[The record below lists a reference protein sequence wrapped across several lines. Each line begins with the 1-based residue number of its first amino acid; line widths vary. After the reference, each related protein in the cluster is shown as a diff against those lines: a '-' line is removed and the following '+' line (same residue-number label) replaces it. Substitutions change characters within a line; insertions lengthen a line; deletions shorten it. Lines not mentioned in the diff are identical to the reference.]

1 MTTMPSEAPQGSAQS
16 GREDFLLEV
25 NNLKMYFPV
34 TAGLIF
40 QRAVAQIKAVDD
52 ISFFVRRG
60 ETLGLVGESGCGKTT
75 TGRCILQ
82 LYKPTAGNIMFEG
95 QELVG
100 LSTRQMRQMRRQMQV
115 IFQDPFSSLNPRMT
129 AGNIIGEPLIVH
141 GLVKSK
147 EEYRERVSELLMNV
161 GLNPYMAD
169 RFPHEF
175 SGGQRQRIG
184 VARALSV
191 DPKLIVCDEPVSAL
205 DVSIQAQVINLL
217 EDLQE
222 RFSLTYLFIAHDL
235 SVVRHIS
242 NRVAVMYLGRLVEI
256 ADRNEIYRNPFHP
269 YTKAL
274 LSAVPIPDPV
284 IDAQRERII
293 LSGEV
298 PSPLNPPSGCVF
310 HPRCPIAIDDCSAT
324 IPELREVEPG
334 HWASCLRVPGYGAY

>member
-1 MTTMPSEAPQGSAQS
+1 MTTTPAPQTQPSVPAPP
-16 GREDFLLEV
+16 EDVLLEV

-34 TAGLIF
+34 TSGIIF
-40 QRAVAQIKAVDD
+40 QKKVADIKAVDD
-52 ISFFVRRG
+52 ISFYVHRG

-82 LYKPTAGNIMFEG
+82 LYKPTEGQVIFEG
-95 QELVG
+95 QELTE
-100 LSTRQMRQMRRQMQV
+100 LSARQMRGMRREMQV
-115 IFQDPFSSLNPRMT
+115 IFQDPYSSLNPRMT
-129 AGNIIGEPLIVH
+129 AGNIVGEPLTVH
-141 GLVKSK
+141 GLVAGKG
-147 EEYRERVSELLMNV
+147 EYRDRVADLFQNV

-191 DPKLIVCDEPVSAL
+191 SPKFIVADEPVSAL
-205 DVSIQAQVINLL
+205 DVSIQAQIINLL
-217 EDLQE
+217 EELQE
-222 RFSLTYLFIAHDL
+222 QFKLTYLFIAHDL

-242 NRVAVMYLGRLVEI
+242 DRVGVMYLGHLVEI
-256 ADRNEIYRNPFHP
+256 ADRNEIYINPIHP

-284 IDAQRERII
+284 IDAQRERI
-293 LSGEV
+293 LLTGEV

-310 HPRCPIAIDDCSAT
+310 HTRCPVAIDECSQV
-324 IPELREVEPG
+324 IPELREVEPN
-334 HWASCLRVPGYGAY
+334 HWSACIRSDGYGAY

>member
-1 MTTMPSEAPQGSAQS
+1 MTMMSEADQRASGPSAH
-16 GREDFLLEV
+16 GDVLVEV
-25 NNLKMYFPV
+25 RNLQMYFPV
-34 TAGLIF
+34 TAGIIF

-52 ISFFVRRG
+52 VSFFVRKG

-82 LYKPTAGNIMFEG
+82 LYKPTGGQVHFEG
-95 QELVG
+95 EELTSM
-100 LSTRQMRQMRRQMQV
+100 STRQMRVMRRKMQV
-115 IFQDPFSSLNPRMT
+115 IFQDPYSSLNPRMT

-141 GLVKSK
+141 GLVNSK
-147 EEYRERVSELLMNV
+147 EEYRDRVAELLQNV

-191 DPKLIVCDEPVSAL
+191 DPSFIVCDEPVSAL
-205 DVSIQAQVINLL
+205 DVSIQAQIVNLL

-222 RFSLTYLFIAHDL
+222 QFDLTYLFIAHDL

-242 NRVAVMYLGRLVEI
+242 NRVAVMYLGHIVEI
-256 ADRNEIYRNPFHP
+256 ADRNEIYANPLHP
-269 YTKAL
+269 YTRAL
-274 LSAVPIPDPV
+274 LSAVPIPDPI
-284 IDAQRERII
+284 IDAQRERIL

-310 HPRCPIAIDDCSAT
+310 HPRCPIAIDECQGV
-324 IPELREVEPG
+324 IPELREVEPD
-334 HWASCLRVPGYGAY
+334 HWAACIQSPGYGSY